1 MYYLLS
7 NSALLQF
14 IEVPFQ
20 IERVAL
26 LLDGC
31 RFCATK
37 DKLHLLKSYKQKLS
51 KSILIVYSALLL
63 TNSYYVSD
71 FETLLNCDF
80 YRILFHCYLQ

>member
-1 MYYLLS
+1 MVLLILNQKEQNTDNPAIVRVILSLASQECTNYLLS

-37 DKLHLLKSYKQKLS
+37 NKLHLLQNYTQKLS
-51 KSILIVYSALLL
+51 KSIL
-63 TNSYYVSD
+63 
-71 FETLLNCDF
+71 
-80 YRILFHCYLQ
+80 